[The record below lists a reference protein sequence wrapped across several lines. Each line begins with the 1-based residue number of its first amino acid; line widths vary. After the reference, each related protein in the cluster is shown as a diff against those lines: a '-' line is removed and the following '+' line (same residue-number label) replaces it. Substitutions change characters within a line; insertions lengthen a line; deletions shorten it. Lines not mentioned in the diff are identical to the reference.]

1 MTRLSAKLVVAIV
14 LAIVPLADPGAMS
27 VVLVTGNNCPM
38 EKISTLDVRKIYLSF
53 GVNFDNQNIR
63 AFRIANDEQLNQIF
77 LQTVVAM
84 SRNTYE
90 RRLLRALLRSG
101 RPRPEEFEDIERLS
115 AAIVRTRCSIAYMWQ
130 TDVDTLGNIK
140 VLKVLWQEN

>member
-14 LAIVPLADPGAMS
+14 LAIVPLADAAARS

-38 EKISTLDVRKIYLSF
+38 EKITTLDVRKVYLGF

-63 AFRIANDEQLNQIF
+63 AFRTTNDEQLNQIF

-90 RRLLRALLRSG
+90 RRLLRLLLRSG
-101 RPRPEEFEDIERLS
+101 RPRPEEFEDVGRLS

-130 TDVDTLGNIK
+130 RDVDTLGNIK
-140 VLKVLWQEN
+140 VIKVLWQEN